1 MTEHEEPGKPAR
13 RKLAAIF
20 GLAVLAGVLVGAV
33 AVYVKERPSGNDGA
47 QAAAD
52 AICAKQADAAK
63 ALDKVATGQVAAMQ
77 ASHPPSSVAALAF
90 NGPDGKPTTIA
101 DFKGKTLLVN
111 LWASWCAP
119 CREEMPAL
127 DRLQAEMAGPNFQVV
142 AINVDTG
149 DAAKPE
155 QFLKEVGVKALPR
168 YRDATMTVFNELKR
182 KGLAFGLPVTMI
194 VDKDGCE
201 LTSMNG
207 PADWTSDDAKR
218 LLNRAIGT
226 DG

>member
-1 MTEHEEPGKPAR
+1 MTEHEETAKPAR
-13 RKLAAIF
+13 RKLAGIF

-33 AVYVKERPSGNDGA
+33 AVYVKERPSGNDAG
-47 QAAAD
+47 QTAAD
-52 AICAKQADAAK
+52 AACAKRTDVAK
-63 ALDKVATGQVAAMQ
+63 ALDKAATGQVAAMQ
-77 ASHPPSSVAALAF
+77 ASHPPSSVASLSF
-90 NGPDGKPTTIA
+90 TGPDGKPMTVA

-127 DRLQAEMAGPNFQVV
+127 DRLQAEMAGDDFQVV

-149 DAAKPE
+149 DASKPE
-155 QFLKEVGVKALPR
+155 RFLKEVGVKALPR
-168 YRDATMTVFNELKR
+168 YRDSSMTAFNELKR
-182 KGLAFGLPVTMI
+182 KGLAYGLPVTMI

-207 PADWTSDDAKR
+207 PADWTSADAKR
-218 LLNRAIGT
+218 LLDKAIGA